1 MVTVTEITPH
11 SPAEKAGI
19 LPGDILLSINGHA
32 IADVLDYRFYLSER
46 SITLKLHRGPDLVEI
61 TIKKGEYDDIG
72 LEFETFLMDA
82 KHSCHNKCIF
92 CFIDQLPKGLRDT
105 LYFKDDDSRL
115 SFLMGNYITMTNLRD
130 ADVDRIIAMHMSPV
144 NISIHTTNPALRV
157 KMMKNK
163 RAGEVLSY
171 LKRFADAGITING
184 QIVLCRGINDGEE
197 LTRSMRELSELHPA
211 IASVSIVP
219 AGLTCHR
226 EGLYPLESFTA
237 EECAA
242 VIAQVEAFAE
252 TCRKKCGAR
261 LFHCGDEMYLKA
273 GLPLPD
279 EESYEGYPQIE
290 NGVGLMTSMRCEFE
304 REFEFIDDY
313 DLAKPRTLSIATGE
327 AAAPFMRSLVAKLQ
341 KVCYNFNCEIYPIR
355 NDFFGHNITVAGLVT
370 GVDLIK
376 QLRGKALGDKLL
388 IPSVMLR
395 HEGDLFL
402 CGSSLDAVQA
412 ALGVPIECVDNDGAA
427 VIEAILGAPAS
438 AESID

>member
-1 MVTVTEITPH
+1 MVTVTEVTKD
-11 SPAEKAGI
+11 SPAAKAGV
-19 LPGDILLSINGHA
+19 LAGDILLSINGHE
-32 IADVLDYRFYLSER
+32 ITDVLDYRFYLTER
-46 SITLKLHRGPDLVEI
+46 QITLKLHRGPELVEV

-82 KHSCHNKCIF
+82 KHSCRNKCIF
-92 CFIDQLPKGLRDT
+92 CFIDQLPAGLRDT

-115 SFLMGNYITMTNLRD
+115 SFLMGNYITLTNLSD
-130 ADVDRIIAMHMSPV
+130 ADVERIIAMHMSPV
-144 NISIHTTNPALRV
+144 NISVHTTNPALRV
-157 KMMKNK
+157 QMMKNK

-197 LTRSMRELSELHPA
+197 LTRSMHDLAELYPA

-226 EGLYPLESFTA
+226 EGLYPLEPFTP

-242 VIAQVEAFAE
+242 VIAQVEAFGDACKE
-252 TCRKKCGAR
+252 KLGVR

-279 EESYEGYPQIE
+279 EESYEGYLQIE
-290 NGVGLMTSMRCEFE
+290 NGVGLMTSMQGEFD
-304 REFEFIDDY
+304 REFAFIEDY
-313 DLAKPRTLSIATGE
+313 ELTKERTLSIATGE

-341 KVCYNFNCEIYPIR
+341 KVCYNLKCEIYPIR

-370 GVDLIK
+370 GVDLIE
-376 QLRGKALGDKLL
+376 QLKGKDLGEKLL

-402 CGSSLDAVQA
+402 CGSSLEAVEE

-427 VIEAILGAPAS
+427 VIEAILGAPC
-438 AESID
+438 